1 MSPLS
6 DDAKIRLRNYL
17 ASGLK
22 GMRQTLKLNLLNE
35 GAKES
40 VQESIDKYKNAIKS
54 LESGNFDDEW
64 LLLILGLIDRGTIT
78 AHKPPE
84 RLEVPQNQMLNELAR
99 GMLSGPK
106 VINISKKKY
115 GTTWESSLTI
125 WYDSPQTATK
135 KDTLLTKPLLQGSH
149 TILMIWLAYYHLT
162 GLREV
167 IIPLEDYMK
176 LTASTNEN
184 AARQNFDLVSS
195 ILLSQ
200 TILLINTRGKKRIN
214 IFDSMHMDFKAKSV
228 TLKVSES
235 FAAKCYGYP
244 TMSLPPEFPLV
255 NARIQPTA
263 KPIMYKLAEHLATNE
278 GKTKEYSIEGKI
290 SVQKLCEYLNLPPYI
305 VNGKKSRRHKEERR
319 DPLEAGL
326 NSSTKIE
333 WSYDREIKKPND
345 FEDAYVCYKL
355 LQ

>member
-1 MSPLS
+1 MTPIN
-6 DDAKIRLRNYL
+6 DEVKIRLKHVL
-17 ASGLK
+17 AHQIK
-22 GMRQTLKLNLLNE
+22 GMRQSLKLNGLNE
-35 GAKES
+35 QARAKF
-40 VQESIDKYKNAIKS
+40 QEAIDKYTRAMKS

-64 LLLILGLIDRGTIT
+64 LLLILDLMDKGSIT

-84 RLEVPQNQMLNELAR
+84 RLEVPQNKMLNELAR

-106 VINISKKKY
+106 VININKRKY
-115 GTTWESSLTI
+115 GTIWESSLTI
-125 WYDSPQTATK
+125 WYDAPQTARK

-162 GLREV
+162 GIREV
-167 IIPLEDYMK
+167 VIPLEDYMK

-200 TILLINTRGKKRIN
+200 TIMISDARGKKRIN
-214 IFDSMHMDFKAKSV
+214 IFDSMHMEYKTKSV

-244 TMSLPPEFPLV
+244 TVTLPPEYTTAQ
-255 NARIQPTA
+255 ARIQPTA
-263 KPIMYKLAEHLATNE
+263 KPIMYKLAESLATNE
-278 GKTKEYSIEGKI
+278 GRTKEYSIEGKI

-305 VNGKKSRRHKEERR
+305 VNGKKSRRHKEGRR

-326 NSSTKIE
+326 NSSSKIE
-333 WSYDREIKKPND
+333 WSYDREIKKPKD
-345 FEDAYVCYKL
+345 FEDAHVCYKL
-355 LQ
+355 LP